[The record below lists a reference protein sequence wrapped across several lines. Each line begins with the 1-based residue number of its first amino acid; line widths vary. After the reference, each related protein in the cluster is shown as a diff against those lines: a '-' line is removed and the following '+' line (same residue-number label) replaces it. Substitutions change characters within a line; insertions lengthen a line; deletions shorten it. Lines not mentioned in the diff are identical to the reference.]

1 LKLDTEK
8 KGRNWKRFERWAYF
22 VVGAS
27 LVTLVGILIWDRGG
41 SPSAMGSLFQ
51 AGTAVVIPYSVLL
64 MVLALRGSS
73 FARLLMVST
82 ISTVAAVCLVEI
94 FLQVCECSQRGYS
107 SYESE
112 AALERLDAIEDL
124 QEKGIEVYPYIP
136 PSLLREMSSLPDAD
150 YFLSNIGNAL
160 TVYDNEDDGLIIT
173 PTDENGFRN
182 QEGIYSKTATFDVFL
197 LGDSFTEGCCVPNG
211 YTIADVIRRTT
222 PLTVYNAGKNGI
234 GLVHN
239 LAIFIEYGL
248 PKKPS
253 NVILVMPENLL
264 INRTTVE
271 LGVEQLQK
279 YYTEHRSNGLIAKSD
294 VKDELLSKVVA
305 SKQKDARLRIFESQ
319 YGGPPARSLVGRL
332 PGFLNSKSRVVQLAH
347 SNTRLMDTL
356 RFFPNTGHVNSPIG
370 DLSDTLPA
378 VHQCDDD
385 YTRIVLNRQI
395 SKEWMLHE
403 NQEIIMEDI
412 LSWMQSKIQE
422 YGGTFTVVYFPHL
435 RFFSDQEWY
444 ECERELLVDLTDELD
459 IELIDLVPVMSNL
472 DHPRTLFAHTSNP
485 FINGHLNREG
495 YRLIGEQIS
504 DRLVNNR

>member
-1 LKLDTEK
+1 MKTDTEK
-8 KGRNWKRFERWAYF
+8 RNRNWKRLERCAYF
-22 VVGAS
+22 VIGAS
-27 LVTLVGILIWDRGG
+27 LVTLVGTLLWDRGG
-41 SPSAMGSLFQ
+41 SPSAMGPLLQ

-64 MVLALRGSS
+64 MVLALIGSS
-73 FARLLMVST
+73 YTRLLMVST
-82 ISTVAAVCLVEI
+82 ISTMAALGLVEI
-94 FLQVCECSQRGYS
+94 FLQVCDCSQRGYS

-112 AALERLDAIEDL
+112 ASLERLDAIEEL

-136 PSLLREMSSLPDAD
+136 PSLLREMASLPDSD
-150 YFLSNIGNAL
+150 YFLSNIGNVL
-160 TVYDNEDDGLIIT
+160 TVYDDEDDGLIIT

-182 QEGIYSKTATFDVFL
+182 PEGIYSKTETFDVFL

-222 PLTVYNAGKNGI
+222 PLTVYNAGKNGV

-253 NVILVMPENLL
+253 NVILVMPENTL

-294 VKDELLSKVVA
+294 LKDEILSKVVA
-305 SKQKDARLRIFESQ
+305 SRQKDARLRIFESQ

-332 PGFLNSKSRVVQLAH
+332 PGFLNSKSRVVQLLH
-347 SNTRLMDTL
+347 SNTGLMNTL
-356 RFFPNTGHVNSPIG
+356 RFFPTDRVNSPIG
-370 DLSDTLPA
+370 LPDTLPA
-378 VHQCDDD
+378 VHQCDND
-385 YTRIVLNRQI
+385 YRRIVLNRQI
-395 SKEWMLHE
+395 SKDWMFRE
-403 NQEIIMEDI
+403 DQEIIMEDI
-412 LSWMQSKIQE
+412 LSWMQSNIQG
-422 YGGTFTVVYFPHL
+422 YGGTFTVVYFPHS
-435 RFFSDQEWY
+435 RFFFDDDWF
-444 ECERELLVDLTDELD
+444 ECEREHLVDLTEELD
-459 IELIDLVPVMSNL
+459 IDLIDLVPDMSSFDN
-472 DHPRTLFAHTSNP
+472 PRSLFAHTSNP
-485 FINGHLNREG
+485 SIKGHLNREG